1 MGGLRMCPQVCRQK
15 CGFAPRSGRARVWG
29 WGMSLGSSSRPAVSQ
44 NLPELRGNGPCLHPA
59 SRAFL
64 SQPHTSFENRRVKRA
79 LWGDGRRGGPP
90 ALVVTA
96 HSITDCL
103 C

>member
-1 MGGLRMCPQVCRQK
+1 MVGLCVCPQVCRQK

-64 SQPHTSFENRRVKRA
+64 ANPTHPLRTGGSSTLSG
-79 LWGDGRRGGPP
+79 GDGRRGR
-90 ALVVTA
+90 ALRW
-96 HSITDCL
+96 L
-103 C
+103 